1 MSIITSSSA
10 KVTTTPTTT
19 TAPNF
24 LARFPRSL
32 SQLNIGNKRKS
43 TTAASPQEPQ
53 KPASPASS
61 SSSSNTPISSPN
73 HQQKNNRTRHQH
85 PTVTAD
91 VPPPLPQRNIPR
103 KNSAQVSD
111 LDASMMMAAA
121 KATPEAV
128 RSGSKKKN
136 KQKAYSDPK
145 MSSEMMMQMEASNL
159 PPPLPPRT
167 PGNSSNLEDGAFGLC
182 VTNKDSFDGSSN
194 GADGRPLPNS
204 CSTQLHYP
212 LITTSVAVRDGMLPP
227 PNFHG
232 HHHHQAQHSFES
244 VMNTSSSSLPPD
256 LQTAVSRQKMGFF

>member
-1 MSIITSSSA
+1 
-10 KVTTTPTTT
+10 
-19 TAPNF
+19 
-24 LARFPRSL
+24 
-32 SQLNIGNKRKS
+32 
-43 TTAASPQEPQ
+43 
-53 KPASPASS
+53 
-61 SSSSNTPISSPN
+61 
-73 HQQKNNRTRHQH
+73 
-85 PTVTAD
+85 
-91 VPPPLPQRNIPR
+91 
-103 KNSAQVSD
+103 
-111 LDASMMMAAA
+111 MAAA

-256 LQTAVSRQKMGFF
+256 LQTAVSRQKMGFFLREFLGRNFLLFLDGFWSIFDEDLSFE